1 VTTSLGD
8 LGLLTPD
15 QLCEL
20 LQVKK
25 SWLYDEVEAG
35 RLPCLRLGKQLRFR
49 RADIIRYLDELAQ
62 G

>member
-1 VTTSLGD
+1 
-8 LGLLTPD
+8 LLTPD

-49 RADIIRYLDELAQ
+49 RADIMRYLDGLAE